1 MSVLFAPE
9 KPRNRRQPLSVRTAA
24 AGPNESRRVS
34 RLDRQFRQL
43 VLNRLEQQLAG
54 QLTFVDSDASFTL
67 GSQSHGLEASIEVH
81 DSRFYRMAVLGGSLA
96 VAEAYIRGYWD
107 STDLVVAMRVLAR
120 RTDTMA
126 SMERGMSRFLRP
138 IRNAMNWMKRNTRT
152 GSRKNISAHYDLSN
166 DFFALML
173 DPTMTYSSGI
183 FESPSSSLED
193 ASIAKYERICRRLDL
208 SSDDHVLEVGCG
220 WGGFAIHAARQ
231 YGCRVTA
238 TTISREQ
245 FVFANQRIHDLGLD
259 DRITLLL
266 TDYRDLEGQYDK
278 LVSIE
283 MIEAV
288 GERFFDTYFG
298 QCSRLLKP
306 NGMMALQAIT
316 IPDHRYDGYRSSV
329 DFIQRYIFPGG
340 FLPSFGA
347 IGQSLRRATDFR
359 VLHLEDFGMDYA
371 ETLSR
376 WSQNFWEQIE
386 QVHDL
391 GFDDRF
397 IRTWHYYLSYCEAGF
412 RERQIGV
419 NQLVLAKPLS
429 HLR

>member
-1 MSVLFAPE
+1 MSVLLAPQ
-9 KPRNRRQPLSVRTAA
+9 KKRNRRQQLSVRSEA
-24 AGPNESRRVS
+24 AGPIESRRVS

-43 VLNRLEQQLAG
+43 VLGRLEQQLAG
-54 QLTFVDSDASFTL
+54 QLTFADRDASFTL
-67 GSQSHGLEASIEVH
+67 GSPSQGLEGSIEVR
-81 DSRFYRMAVLGGSLA
+81 DPRFYRMAVLGGSLA

-107 STDLVVAMRVLAR
+107 STDLVMAMRVLAR

-126 SMERGMSRFLRP
+126 SMERGMTRLLRP

-183 FESPSSSLED
+183 FETPFSSLED
-193 ASIAKYERICRRLDL
+193 ASIAKYERICRKLEL

-231 YGCRVTA
+231 SGCRVTA

-245 FVFANQRIHDLGLD
+245 FALANQRIHDLGLD

-266 TDYRDLEGQYDK
+266 TDYRDLAGQYDK

-288 GERFFDTYFG
+288 GERFFDTYFE

-376 WSQNFWEQIE
+376 WRQNFWEQIE
-386 QVHDL
+386 QVREL